1 MFCLLAG
8 LPSLSAAIED
18 SVYQQLASFVTN
30 VEAFNRLYPQEKVYL
45 HFDNTG
51 YYVGERIWYKAYV
64 LSSGTH
70 QYSNYSGILYVEL
83 LSQEG
88 QVLETQRLRIEDGSC
103 HGSLELKPDYYAGY
117 YEVRAYTRYMLN
129 FGNIAHSYE
138 KEKAAFF
145 FRPEF
150 ADRFHQESGTAFSR
164 VFPVYNSPTEPGGY
178 HVKVM
183 RKRARVTGMDDFKE
197 SRRPELS
204 LRFYPEGGS
213 LVEGLPARVAFEAR
227 LEDGRH
233 VNISGKVY
241 NADGKVLTNFKT
253 RHRGKG
259 DFYLTPYRKRSERQ
273 NVEVHYKGHKYG
285 FDLPEVLREGY
296 VMNINY
302 PYNKALYVKVYKSPG
317 LPPEGLGLCISCRGK
332 PRVFRNFVPDSRGE
346 YTLKVSPQDLPT
358 GVNQVTLFNASGKV
372 YSERLVF
379 INHHEYEACRIEVE
393 GLENTYDPYQE
404 IALDFKVICDN
415 GTETL
420 GKTETQTQAETK
432 TEIQAQSEAETE
444 ARPPGQSFSL
454 AIRDQENED
463 LTYGLEDVRTNLL
476 LASDLQGFIYD
487 PAYYFAKEDK
497 RRHDELDLLL
507 LVQGWR
513 RYNWEEMSG
522 VVKFKPQYQVEKN
535 LRLEGTVYSPL
546 FKKEVQA
553 GKPIDVTLFMGNL
566 QMHGMDTTDAGGR
579 FHFAL
584 RDYTGTANL
593 FLKVSEKKDTTFK
606 SSWIKRTLDSF
617 LKWEENTDDFFMNNR
632 TYEWGEVGEGEEV
645 GGGGM
650 EGVIEGDGEAV
661 NDSYWQ
667 KYFIHLDRVYSPYPK
682 LYSFYE
688 QHVPEYDMREL
699 LKDAPELARSLEAVD
714 YSLDLPE
721 AMVSGRKVLR
731 AMDYNQPAIVLDP
744 FEEYNLQTDIGMGWG
759 NVSKST
765 VGVLASVR
773 LGLRGTYAELVN
785 RRGTPQVAKPLPFP
799 DNGINYDCWL
809 YLGLF
814 SYRESVRGFDPVP
827 NVIASVI
834 PDSLKYI
841 RHLSIERVR
850 RISIYTDKD
859 GREPYSI
866 KKVLKSYTD
875 DFIINYES
883 YQDNSYVPVYKGRR
897 VNLLGYSPECEF
909 YHPDYSDGVLPE
921 QRDYRRTL
929 YWNPDVRTDSL
940 GRAHIRFYNNSNCR
954 TICIS
959 AESVTNDG
967 QALMYYSTD

>member
-1 MFCLLAG
+1 MRDKRIKNKLLTFVFCLLAG

-404 IALDFKVICDN
+404 IALDFKVTRKD

-432 TEIQAQSEAETE
+432 TEIQAQSEAETQAETE

-593 FLKVSEKKDTTFK
+593 FLKVSEKKDTTLK
-606 SSWIKRTLDSF
+606 TSWFKRTLDSF
-617 LKWEENTDDFFMNNR
+617 LKWEENTGDFFEDYLG
-632 TYEWGEVGEGEEV
+632 YELEG
-645 GGGGM
+645 GH
-650 EGVIEGDGEAV
+650 
-661 NDSYWQ
+661 WH
-667 KYFIHLDRVYSPYPK
+667 KYFIFLDRVYSPYPK

-688 QHVPEYDMREL
+688 QNIPEYDNREL
-699 LKDAPELARSLEAVD
+699 LKDAPELARSLAATD
-714 YSLDLPE
+714 YSFELPE
-721 AMVSGRKVLR
+721 ATVSGRKILR
-731 AMDYNQPAIVLDP
+731 GMDYNQPAIVLDP
-744 FEEYNLQTDIGMGWG
+744 FEEYNLQTDFGMGWG
-759 NVSKST
+759 NVTKNT
-765 VGVLASVR
+765 IGVLASVR
-773 LGLRGTYAELVN
+773 LGLRGTYAEVNN
-785 RRGTPQVAKPLPFP
+785 RRLENPEYIDKENVHDSLTFP
-799 DNGINYDCWL
+799 DIITAEDCLL
-809 YLGLF
+809 YLNPF
-814 SYRESVRGFDPVP
+814 SVRGAGMSD
-827 NVIASVI
+827 VISSKI
-834 PDSLKYI
+834 PDTLKYVKFLTLE
-841 RHLSIERVR
+841 HVKQ
-850 RISIYTDKD
+850 ISIYSDKD
-859 GREPYSI
+859 GREPYSL
-866 KKVLKSYTD
+866 KEVLKSYTN

-883 YQDNSYVPVYKGRR
+883 FLDNSYIPVYKGRR

-929 YWNPDVRTDSL
+929 YWNPDVRT
-940 GRAHIRFYNNSNCR
+940 
-954 TICIS
+954 
-959 AESVTNDG
+959 
-967 QALMYYSTD
+967 